1 MPRPRQVTDEQ
12 ILSITRQC
20 VLELG
25 PQVSLDTVAE
35 RLGVTSPALLKRFKS
50 RQKLMLQSLRPP
62 AEMPFEKELEKGP
75 DPQAPFEP
83 QLEALFVRVFDVF
96 SEMVPRISA
105 LRESGIPHSK
115 LFDRGSTP
123 MSGIRAMMKW
133 LELARQAKMVET
145 DALESAAT
153 AMLGALTTR
162 AFTAHWMHHAYS
174 SRSNREYLKDITHLF
189 CRALSVSP
197 SSRRRRQ
204 ARPRLNHY
212 VPESL

>member
-75 DPQAPFEP
+75 DPQAAFEP

-189 CRALSVSP
+189 CRALSVSSP
-197 SSRRRRQ
+197 SRRRRQ
-204 ARPRLNHY
+204 ARPRLNHH
-212 VPESL
+212 VPESP